1 MKYLMMDFNV
11 LFVLSFI
18 ISVVNKKFE
27 EEDKEN
33 WIQMFMKRKEFLSLS
48 PI

>member
-18 ISVVNKKFE
+18 VSLVNKKFE
-27 EEDKEN
+27 EEEKTKKTG
-33 WIQMFMKRKEFLSLS
+33 FKCL
-48 PI
+48 

>member
-1 MKYLMMDFNV
+1 MDFNV

-18 ISVVNKKFE
+18 ISVVNKRFE

>member
-1 MKYLMMDFNV
+1 MMDFNV

>member
-1 MKYLMMDFNV
+1 MIDFNV

-18 ISVVNKKFE
+18 ISVVNKKIE
-27 EEDKEN
+27 EKDKEN